1 MDTNK
6 LYRERIIDLQDYHL
20 RRALKGVEHKA
31 SEQKKQLS
39 TKRIARQVE
48 LQYRKDTDEMD

>member
-1 MDTNK
+1 MDTNI
-6 LYRERIIDLQDYHL
+6 LYRERIADLQDYHL

-39 TKRIARQVE
+39 AKRIAR
-48 LQYRKDTDEMD
+48 

>member
-6 LYRERIIDLQDYHL
+6 LYRERIADLQDYHL

-31 SEQKKQLS
+31 SEQNKQLS
-39 TKRIARQVE
+39 AKRIARQVE

>member
-6 LYRERIIDLQDYHL
+6 LYRERTLDLQEYNL
-20 RRALKGVEHKA
+20 RSTLKGVEHKA
-31 SEQKKQLS
+31 SEQEKQLS
-39 TKRIARQVE
+39 AKRIARQVE